1 MGDESPSRPET
12 AGYRH
17 KRLREFIYR
26 ALRSTAVAPSAASPH
41 WKLRAYYIG
50 RISRIQAYAVLL
62 HMYTAMYG
70 GRMLNAAPEPVLPMV
85 IACVCAPAAAIATE
99 CVCAPA
105 LLMLS
110 QCECSPAQEVL
121 KLCE

>member
-1 MGDESPSRPET
+1 MHCKEACRNSN
-12 AGYRH
+12 
-17 KRLREFIYR
+17 
-26 ALRSTAVAPSAASPH
+26 
-41 WKLRAYYIG
+41 AYYIG
-50 RISRIQAYAVLL
+50 RISRKQAYAVLL

-70 GRMLNAAPEPVLPMV
+70 GRMLNAAPLPVLPIV

-110 QCECSPAQEVL
+110 QCEWLPVVL
-121 KLCE
+121 VQPVHEREASKLIAPYP

>member
-1 MGDESPSRPET
+1 MCLTEGLEACRNSC
-12 AGYRH
+12 
-17 KRLREFIYR
+17 
-26 ALRSTAVAPSAASPH
+26 
-41 WKLRAYYIG
+41 AYYIG
-50 RISRIQAYAVLL
+50 RISRKQAYAVLL

-121 KLCE
+121 KL